1 MWHAWEERNVRLYFW
16 LEDSEG
22 RREFGRRRR
31 RWEDNIA
38 AVRAAGRDGLY
49 WLDVAEGG
57 KK

>member
-1 MWHAWEERNVRLYFW
+1 MRMCFW

-38 AVRAAGRDGLY
+38 GVRAAGWDGLY
-49 WLDVAEGG
+49 WLNVAEDG